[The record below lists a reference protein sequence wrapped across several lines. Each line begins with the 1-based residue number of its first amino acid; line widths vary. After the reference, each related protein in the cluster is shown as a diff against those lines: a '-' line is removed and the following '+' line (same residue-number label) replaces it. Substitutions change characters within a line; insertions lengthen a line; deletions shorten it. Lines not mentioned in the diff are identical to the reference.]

1 MPKEK
6 NCENLTKGL
15 ASFGNTGYNYDV
27 IWKNSYRKGPGAM
40 WKAVIFDIDDT
51 LYSYRKADAPAMGVA
66 AEYVRREL
74 GVEQEVFLPLYERC
88 MREQLRRR
96 PESAGCHSRAIRFQM
111 VLERLGKPL
120 YHAAVLNDLYWNSFL
135 DVMEP
140 FPCMLSFLQQLRERG
155 VRTGVCS
162 DMTADWQLKKLH
174 RLGALEA
181 LDFVVTSEEAG
192 VEKPH
197 PDIFRLS
204 ACKAGCRVE
213 ECLFIGDNLNKDV
226 RGARSAGMS
235 ALWFQPDRLAAAEE
249 PDVRSIQGYQDLI
262 DHINHLQKE
271 YVP

>member
-1 MPKEK
+1 
-6 NCENLTKGL
+6 
-15 ASFGNTGYNYDV
+15 
-27 IWKNSYRKGPGAM
+27 M
-40 WKAVIFDIDDT
+40 WKAVLFDIDDT
-51 LYSYRKADAPAMGVA
+51 LYSYREANALAMPVA
-66 AEYVRREL
+66 ADYARREL
-74 GVEQEVFLPLYERC
+74 GMERETFLAVYQRC
-88 MREQLRRR
+88 MEEQLSVHA
-96 PESAGCHSRAIRFQM
+96 ESAGCHSRAIRFQM

-140 FPCMLSFLQQLRERG
+140 FPGMTQCLRLLRALG

-174 RLGALEA
+174 RLDALEL

-197 PDIFRLS
+197 PGIFQLGAR
-204 ACKAGCRVE
+204 KAGCRE
-213 ECLFIGDNLNKDV
+213 GECLFVGDNLHKDV
-226 RGARSAGMS
+226 RGALGAGMG
-235 ALWFQPDRLAAAEE
+235 ALWFQPDRQAAAEK
-249 PDVRSIQGYQDLI
+249 PDVRSIQGFQDLI